1 MDLPID
7 IINKI
12 LEYNG
17 GYIKYRDT
25 KTLFQPHAFPWKRG
39 KYIIATMNQI
49 SKTDERY
56 AMLRYI
62 PAKEYA
68 LYRYKD
74 GTVGLCIT
82 RIVSTSKFICIST
95 KGGRSKNGSLWK
107 LCRERSGGIATEPWE
122 RDSVAIHLDI
132 RTSNKL
138 PYIEYHCWFS
148 KTLCSSRFLLY

>member
-25 KTLFQPHAFPWKRG
+25 KTLFQPQAFTWKRG

-82 RIVSTSKFICIST
+82 RIVSTSKFICI
-95 KGGRSKNGSLWK
+95 
-107 LCRERSGGIATEPWE
+107 ATEPWE
-122 RDSVAIHLDI
+122 RDSTSMHLDI
-132 RTSNKL
+132 RTDDKL

>member
-25 KTLFQPHAFPWKRG
+25 KTLFQPQAFPWKRG

-62 PAKEYA
+62 PAKEYV
-68 LYRYKD
+68 LYRRCKD

-82 RIVSTSKFICIST
+82 RIVSTSKFICI
-95 KGGRSKNGSLWK
+95 
-107 LCRERSGGIATEPWE
+107 ATEPWE
-122 RDSVAIHLDI
+122 RDSKSMHLDI
-132 RTSNKL
+132 RTDDKL